1 MRFNAAM
8 TLRGKPI
15 ISWIEKDKR
24 SNRINIAIDQYGNR
38 SILSFDRICF
48 KSFVNALVEYSEKG
62 EISQGAYESCRGQ
75 ASLESLLLDLSGD
88 KNFFVNFDLGDVRSE
103 NCFVKIRS
111 DHAGLFLCFNEGQM
125 TKIMD
130 KFNNAIKAK
139 EALRKTE
146 KEIIL

>member
-1 MRFNAAM
+1 MKFNAAM

-15 ISWIEKDKR
+15 ISWIEKDKS
-24 SNRINIAIDQYGNR
+24 SNRINVAIDQYGNR
-38 SILSFDRICF
+38 LILSFDRICF
-48 KSFVNALVEYSEKG
+48 KYFVQALDEYSEKG
-62 EISQGAYESCRGQ
+62 KISQGASESCHAQ
-75 ASLESLLLDLSGD
+75 ASLESFLLDLSGD
-88 KNFFVNFDLGDVRSE
+88 KNFSATFDLGDVRSE

-111 DHAGLFLCFNEGQM
+111 DHAGLFLYFNEDQM
-125 TKIMD
+125 RKIMD